1 MLCLTNPNQ
10 DFLVKQHV
18 RVEALYVRYIC
29 DIIILKSVF
38 LRELILQ
45 KSGISSIEERHY
57 DVWLSVFSCRH
68 MLIKQKNRLKKK
80 IKKIRRTGFARVS
93 IPRNFLENFMLRK
106 HCCPLC
112 SMAEI
117 VPRSLPCDVWSVSDV
132 MCYCNLI
139 SLFMTQ

>member
-18 RVEALYVRYIC
+18 RVEALYVRYVC

-57 DVWLSVFSCRH
+57 DV
-68 MLIKQKNRLKKK
+68 
-80 IKKIRRTGFARVS
+80 
-93 IPRNFLENFMLRK
+93 
-106 HCCPLC
+106 
-112 SMAEI
+112 
-117 VPRSLPCDVWSVSDV
+117 
-132 MCYCNLI
+132 
-139 SLFMTQ
+139 